1 PEREFTGERQMRPPF
16 TWVDGSLLL
25 SEIRQR
31 FSPADARTEL
41 VPAYLITAP
50 QLAGD
55 ERLGATVLD
64 PERLSELW
72 QPQEIRAAL
81 SPLANAYQNWIELQE
96 EGINQLPE
104 QHRAAAERNVAQ
116 CRESLRRIL
125 EGIALL
131 ATDEAA
137 RIAFCFANKS
147 IALQAKWSRGRVTP
161 WRPFQLAFQLL
172 NLLAIRNE

>member
-1 PEREFTGERQMRPPF
+1 MT
-16 TWVDGSLLL
+16 
-25 SEIRQR
+25 
-31 FSPADARTEL
+31 ARRWSR
-41 VPAYLITAP
+41 VTAP

-72 QPQEIRAAL
+72 EPQEIRAAL
-81 SPLANAYQNWIELQE
+81 TPLASAYRNWIEQQE
-96 EGINQLPE
+96 TRINQLPE
-104 QHRAAAERNVAQ
+104 QHRAAAERHVAQ
-116 CRESLRRIL
+116 CRESLRRIV
-125 EGIALL
+125 EGITLL

-147 IALQAKWSRGRVTP
+147 IALQARWSRGRVTT

-172 NLLAIRNE
+172 NLPAIRNESSPDRLVCDLLWIPTGGGKTEAYLGLAS